1 MHRQLSDER
10 FRAFHDVV
18 KKYYSWEAILADAGI
33 TNIADKDQQYEITC
47 PFHEDKRP
55 SMRLTK
61 STGVYHCFS
70 CGRKGTYPKFLWELS
85 GASVPYSQ
93 FCEQILKSMPGMQ
106 QELHFTSLFISEG
119 SLDPAFNQRRVF
131 DPKSHVG
138 SEMPLTTLVAKLRK
152 MDDSWNSLAVSLSL
166 LQQGVPPESI
176 LVSMEKRH
184 ISIKKPEVKINAMDL
199 LGD

>member
-1 MHRQLSDER
+1 MQAKVSDER

-18 KKYYSWEAILADAGI
+18 RKYYSWESILAEAGI

-61 STGVYHCFS
+61 GTGTYHCFS
-70 CGRKGTYPKFLWELS
+70 CGRKGLYPRFLWELS
-85 GASVPYSQ
+85 GANVPYAQ

-106 QELHFTSLFISEG
+106 QELHFTSLFVSE
-119 SLDPAFNQRRVF
+119 STLDPAFNQRRVF
-131 DPKSHVG
+131 DPKNHVG
-138 SEMPLTTLVAKLRK
+138 MELPITTLVSKLRK
-152 MDDSWNSLAVSLSL
+152 LDDSWSTLAVSLSL

-176 LVSMEKRH
+176 LVSMEKQH
-184 ISIKKPEVKINAMDL
+184 ITVRKPEMKINAMDL